1 MDGCDITGLQI
12 GRVYDLGAAIAE
24 YLVVAGYAVPEM
36 RTVDRAIKGSKASPQ
51 STKQRR

>member
-24 YLVVAGYAVPEM
+24 YLVVAGYAAPEM
-36 RTVDRAIKGSKASPQ
+36 RAVDRAIHGSTPSPRN
-51 STKQRR
+51 TKQRQ